1 MINMCILNYIS
12 WECVFNGEQ
21 AQGVVLRCS
30 VPKHFNNILGNRLA
44 NVCIKH
50 KYLKLRDSF
59 L

>member
-30 VPKHFNNILGNRLA
+30 VLKHFTNILG
-44 NVCIKH
+44 IH
-50 KYLKLRDSF
+50 KNLIF